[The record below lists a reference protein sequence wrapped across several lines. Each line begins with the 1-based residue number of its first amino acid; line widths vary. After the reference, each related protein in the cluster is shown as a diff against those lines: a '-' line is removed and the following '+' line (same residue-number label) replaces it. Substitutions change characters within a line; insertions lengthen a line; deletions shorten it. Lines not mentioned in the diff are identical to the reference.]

1 MLLAFSMCLG
11 CQNAASRTTVWE
23 KWALREGGFA
33 SQSVQERAQA
43 ALNALQYSS
52 SNARVYVLESP
63 SAAAYAWPD
72 GSIFLTSALLD
83 MLESQEIAAV
93 IAHELGHLCDRPR
106 PGDASAL
113 LGKAQHLDDESR
125 ADEFACDLLR
135 RSGLAP
141 LTLASALRKVQLA
154 TGISDRQR
162 KSILD
167 RVSRITSRLTCP

>member
-1 MLLAFSMCLG
+1 MCVG
-11 CQNAASRTTVWE
+11 CQSETSRTAVWE

-33 SQSVQERAQA
+33 SESAQERAQA

-83 MLESQEIAAV
+83 ILEPREIAAV
-93 IAHELGHLCDRPR
+93 IAHELGHLCDPPR

-113 LGKAQHLDDESR
+113 LGKARHLDDESR

-141 LTLASALRKVQLA
+141 LALASALRKVQL
-154 TGISDRQR
+154 THGISDRQR
-162 KSILD
+162 QSILD
-167 RVSRITSRLTCP
+167 RVRRITSPLACP